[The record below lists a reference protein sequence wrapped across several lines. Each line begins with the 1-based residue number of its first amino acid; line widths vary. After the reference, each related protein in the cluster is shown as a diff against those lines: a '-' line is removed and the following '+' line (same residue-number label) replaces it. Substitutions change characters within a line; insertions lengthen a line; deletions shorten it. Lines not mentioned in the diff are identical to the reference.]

1 MKIKIYGNN
10 TNMGKWKSKSTE
22 TIQIWESENQNLRK
36 QYKYGKVK
44 IGTYGNDTNMG
55 KEIDDQVSLDQASS
69 SKVREGKVCRD

>member
-1 MKIKIYGNN
+1 MHIRICECQVTYY
-10 TNMGKWKSKSTE
+10 SRQE
-22 TIQIWESENQNLRK
+22 HENQNLRK